1 MSLGPF
7 DLAGGPFLT
16 LYIVLLVA
24 TVIAGFLIPPWLRPE
39 GRSGRASD
47 PGQLAF
53 LAGGRQRFYD
63 AILTRLLAADAL
75 KLVYG
80 KEFLAVP
87 GATGRSG
94 PDQAVLALARR
105 TPASLKSVESVLQ
118 PHAAATESDLVDAG
132 LLIDRD
138 VTMQLRFWQTS
149 PYLLLLLF
157 GMTKLWIGVGR
168 DRPVGFLIALLFV
181 TTIAALLRFTTADR
195 RTRAGKALV
204 DGTRNRSDRLRRA
217 PTRDEAALGVALFGT
232 GVLLGSAWSG
242 YHGMRRASD
251 GGGFESGSG
260 SSGDGGCGGGGGGGG
275 GGCGGC
281 GS

>member
-16 LYIVLLVA
+16 LYITLLVP
-24 TVIAGFLIPPWLRPE
+24 TVLAGFLIPPWLRPE
-39 GRSGRASD
+39 GRSGHATD
-47 PGQLAF
+47 AGQLAL

-94 PDQAVLALARR
+94 PDQEVLALARR
-105 TPASLKSVESVLQ
+105 APASLKSVESVLR
-118 PHAAATESDLVDAG
+118 PHATATESELVDAG

-138 VTMQLRFWQTS
+138 VTMQLRFWQTA

-157 GMTKLWIGVGR
+157 GMAKLWIGVAR

-181 TTIAALLRFTTADR
+181 TAIAALLRFTTADR
-195 RTRAGKALV
+195 RTRAGKALL
-204 DGTRNRSDRLRRA
+204 DGTRDHSDRLRRA

-242 YHGMRRASD
+242 YHSMRRASD
-251 GGGFESGSG
+251 GGGFDGGAG

-281 GS
+281 SS

>member
-16 LYIVLLVA
+16 LYIVLLVP
-24 TVIAGFLIPPWLRPE
+24 TLLAGFLIPPWLRPE
-39 GRSGRASD
+39 GRSGRVTD
-47 PGQLAF
+47 PGQLAL

-63 AILTRLLAADAL
+63 TSMTRLLAADAL
-75 KLVYG
+75 KLIGG
-80 KEFLAVP
+80 KDFLAASGARGHSVP
-87 GATGRSG
+87 
-94 PDQAVLALARR
+94 DDEVLALARR
-105 TPASLKSVESVLQ
+105 APASLKSVERVLQ

-138 VTMQLRFWQTS
+138 VTAQLRFWQTS

-157 GMTKLWIGVGR
+157 GMTKLWIGVAR
-168 DRPVGFLIALLFV
+168 ERPVGFLIALLFV
-181 TTIAALLRFTTADR
+181 TAIAALLRFTTADR
-195 RTRAGKALV
+195 RTRAGKALL
-204 DGTRNRSDRLRRA
+204 DGARDRSDRLRRA

-232 GVLLGSAWSG
+232 GVLLGSAWSD

-251 GGGFESGSG
+251 GGGGFDGGSG

-275 GGCGGC
+275 CGGC

>member
-16 LYIVLLVA
+16 LYIVLLVT

-63 AILTRLLAADAL
+63 AILTRLLATDAL
-75 KLVYG
+75 RLVYG

-94 PDQAVLALARR
+94 PDEAVLALARR
-105 TPASLKSVESVLQ
+105 APASLKSVESVLQ
-118 PHAAATESDLVDAG
+118 PHAAETESDLVDAG

-157 GMTKLWIGVGR
+157 GMTKLWIGVAR

-181 TTIAALLRFTTADR
+181 TLIAALLRFTTADR

-204 DGTRNRSDRLRRA
+204 DGAREGGDRLRRA

-251 GGGFESGSG
+251 GGGFDGGSG
-260 SSGDGGCGGGGGGGG
+260 SSGDGGCGGGGGGGC